1 MTGRGQSSV
10 VGVALLVGITVVSL
24 GALTAGVGVVVEE
37 HASRADAAR
46 VAGDIDAAIAPVET
60 TGRHRGRVA
69 FADGSLRTVERDL
82 RVWNASEGEAEVVER
97 VRVGGLVFE
106 SGNRRVASVSGAV
119 LRGRGGGTTLRT
131 PPPVTAS
138 TGDGND
144 GVLIVGAPRLGTGGV
159 AVSGN
164 GGTTATL
171 RTNVTHDRTDLG
183 RGTFAVSLETATPGP
198 LASWFADRGARTR
211 IEDTDGDGVPSVVA
225 RFDGERRAY
234 LVVHEMRLEVGG

>member
-1 MTGRGQSSV
+1 MSDRGQSSV

-24 GALTAGVGVVVEE
+24 GTLTAGVGVVVEE

-46 VAGDIDAAIAPVET
+46 VAADLDAAIAPLET

-69 FADGSLRTVERDL
+69 FADGSLRTVERDV
-82 RVWNASEGEAEVVER
+82 RVWNASGGEMEVVER

-106 SGNRRVASVSGAV
+106 SGDRRVASVSGAV
-119 LRGRGGGTTLRT
+119 LRGQAAGATLRT

-138 TGDGND
+138 TGGDD
-144 GVLIVGAPRLGTGGV
+144 GVLIVGVARLGAEGV

-164 GGTTATL
+164 GGTTTTL
-171 RTNVTHDRTDLG
+171 RTNVTHERTDLG
-183 RGTFAVSLETATPGP
+183 RGTFAVSLETATPDP

-234 LVVHEMRLEVGG
+234 LVVHDVNLEVGG